1 MQILWVG
8 HQIQRQTVQ
17 LYIIEE
23 QIFMKNY
30 ISVNDAFFAL
40 QQGKNVL
47 CSKFGEHDFKSL
59 DCFPA
64 NIWVLPQYEFCIK
77 AEMIEVSGIN
87 FTKPLLLKDLKDG
100 QEIYIVMPTCILR
113 TKYDADHTDV
123 HNAVMNGF
131 AQADADN
138 ALLQL
143 KALGAVFG
151 NAIESVEVKDGFEE
165 KPKRQRKQRETK
177 INIDEQCDLLIEAIN
192 ICDSDAEIENVLEN
206 LDEYKFSQK
215 QLNMIF
221 NARAKRSS
229 DFRNSTTEATTEQN
243 STGITITKQGP
254 VNVVEDNLISEPSSE
269 QASEDFESI
278 LADLIERA
286 SIAQSPAEAN
296 ALFKYTKGWTQEQSA
311 PLHAA
316 VSRRLAEFTQ
326 PEAKEP
332 PSLLVRIKNAPDLTE
347 LDALEIDVS
356 ARDPKIVPTLM
367 AEVNKRRK
375 QLEAPIDLVDEA
387 FP

>member
-1 MQILWVG
+1 MNTILNAK
-8 HQIQRQTVQ
+8 
-17 LYIIEE
+17 E
-23 QIFMKNY
+23 
-30 ISVNDAFFAL
+30 AFEAL
-40 QQGKNVL
+40 QNRKTVL
-47 CSKFGEHDFKSL
+47 CRYAGDGTLPGDKDFSSL
-59 DCFPA
+59 DQMPA
-64 NIWVLPQYEFCIK
+64 TVFVMPHYEFCIK
-77 AEMIEVSGIN
+77 IETMELAGIT
-87 FTKPLLLKDLKDG
+87 FAKPLVPKDIHDH

-113 TKYDADHTDV
+113 TKYDAEHTDV

-151 NAIESVEVKDGFEE
+151 NAIDSVEVKDGFEE

-177 INIDEQCDLLIEAIN
+177 INTDEQCDLLIEAIN
-192 ICDSDAEIENVLEN
+192 ICDSDAEIKNVLEN

-254 VNVVEDNLISEPSSE
+254 VSVVEDTLISESSSE
-269 QASEDFESI
+269 QTSEDFESI

-286 SIAQSPAEAN
+286 STAQSPAEAN

-316 VSRRLAEFTQ
+316 VSRRLAELPQ

-332 PSLLVRIKNAPDLTE
+332 PSLLVRIQKAADLTE

-356 ARDPKIVPTLM
+356 ARDERIQPTLM
-367 AEVNKRRK
+367 AEVYKRRK
-375 QLEAPIDLVDEA
+375 QLEAPIDLIDEA